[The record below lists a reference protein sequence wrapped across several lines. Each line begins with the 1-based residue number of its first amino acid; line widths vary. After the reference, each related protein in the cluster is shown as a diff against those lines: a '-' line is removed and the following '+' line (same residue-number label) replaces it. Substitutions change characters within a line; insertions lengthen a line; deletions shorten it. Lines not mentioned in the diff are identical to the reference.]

1 MRRASRGSRPV
12 VLVAL
17 EAVSVVVPVDSVS
30 VVEAVE
36 VNIFYQKKEC
46 R

>member
-12 VLVAL
+12 VLVPL

-30 VVEAVE
+30 VVVAVE